1 MAVLT
6 AAEPETLLG
15 DQVPDSG
22 RSPRVAALVLNW
34 RLPDVT
40 LQCLADLR
48 SSGGPDLDILVMDNG
63 SGDGSVERLEA
74 GMNGTELMA
83 FPENLGYCAAM
94 NRGIA
99 WAREH
104 GADLVLFVNND
115 MRLPEGFLEP
125 MIDVLTNDP
134 GVAGVSPT
142 ILRRDGRVW
151 CEGGDVA
158 FHPNALK
165 LRGEGREP
173 SPVSGGPVA
182 VDFLAGACAL
192 YRLSDLEAVGD
203 LDEAYFMY
211 WEDVDLGWRL
221 RASGKRVLWLPWT
234 RVTHLSSSSSGGGRS
249 AMRKYMGGVNSV
261 RYLKAHGTPR
271 QWAAFLIF
279 DCALWPF
286 TWVGG
291 TGLRATLAKGKGI
304 IAGFLGRQVTVRD
317 VWRYLH
323 A

>member
-1 MAVLT
+1 M
-6 AAEPETLLG
+6 
-15 DQVPDSG
+15 PDTGGS
-22 RSPRVAALVLNW
+22 RRVAALVLNW

-48 SSGGPDLDILVMDNG
+48 ASGSDELRILVMDNG
-63 SGDGSVERLEA
+63 SADGSAERLEA
-74 GMNGTELMA
+74 GIGAAELMA

-99 WAREH
+99 WARES
-104 GADLVLFVNND
+104 GAELVLFVNND
-115 MRLPEGFLEP
+115 MRLPVGFLDP
-125 MIDVLTNDP
+125 MIEMLVHDP
-134 GVAGVSPT
+134 SIAGVSPT
-142 ILRRDGRVW
+142 ILRSDGRVW
-151 CEGGDVA
+151 CQGGDAA

-173 SPVSGGPVA
+173 APTTEGPVA

-192 YRLSDLEAVGD
+192 YRLADLAEVGD
-203 LDEAYFMY
+203 LDESYFMY

-221 RASGKRVLWLPWT
+221 RAQGKQVLWLPWS

-261 RYLKAHGTPR
+261 RYLKAHGTAR
-271 QWAAFLIF
+271 QWAAFVVF
-279 DCALWPF
+279 DCLLWPF
-286 TWVGG
+286 TWMGG
-291 TGLRATLAKGKGI
+291 TGVRATLAKGKGI
-304 IAGFLGRQVTVRD
+304 IAGFLGRRVTVRD